1 MFCERFFFFGN
12 FFRNGLLK
20 VLEFI
25 FVGFDFGF
33 LEGADRFVLLEFFFV
48 ESDIDFK
55 LVTFVEDFESL
66 FFKFLKFGLELVQLL
81 L

>member
-1 MFCERFFFFGN
+1 MFRERFFLFGN
-12 FFRNGLLK
+12 FFRNGLFE

-33 LEGADRFVLLEFFFV
+33 LEGADSLVLLEFFFV
-48 ESDIDFK
+48 ESDIYIK
-55 LVTFVEDFESL
+55 LVTFVENFESL
-66 FFKFLKFGLELVQLL
+66 FFEFLKFGLELVQLL